1 MTARRNGRV
10 AGALRRDF
18 ANQLAQVIF
27 FEAVSVDPAD
37 KPYGLRARFPDK
49 LALRPPAIMRRGG

>member
-1 MTARRNGRV
+1 MGT
-10 AGALRRDF
+10 LRRDF

-37 KPYGLRARFPDK
+37 KTIRLRAVSR
-49 LALRPPAIMRRGG
+49 